1 MSERAKA
8 LRADSSPVERRMW
21 RLLYTFRTGGYHFRK
36 QVPIGPY
43 TVDMACHHAKL
54 IIEVDGDTHGTD
66 TARRNDARRDAF
78 LRGEGY
84 TVLRISNSE
93 VMTNSD
99 GVYQL
104 VALALEGRPKQQRA
118 AHPLPNPPHK
128 GEGVPSGMR
137 QHLAQPPA
145 PTSPLVGEVA
155 QLGAQAPSAA
165 GRGDIDV

>member
-1 MSERAKA
+1 
-8 LRADSSPVERRMW
+8 MW

-54 IIEVDGDTHGTD
+54 VIEVDGDTHGSD

-84 TVLRISNSE
+84 TVLRIPNSE
-93 VMTNSD
+93 VVRNPD
-99 GVYQL
+99 GVYQM
-104 VALALEGRPKQQRA
+104 VAIALEGRPKQQRVG
-118 AHPLPNPPHK
+118 HPLPNPPHK
-128 GEGVPSGMR
+128 GALPSLR
-137 QHLAQPPA
+137 QPPV

-155 QLGAQAPSAA
+155 QLGASAPSEA
-165 GRGDIDV
+165 GRGDTDV

>member
-21 RLLYTFRTGGYHFRK
+21 RLLYAFRTGGYHFRK

-43 TVDMACHHAKL
+43 TVDIACHHAKL

-78 LRGEGY
+78 LKGEGY

-104 VALALEGRPKQQRA
+104 VAIALAGKPKQPRV

-128 GEGVPSGMR
+128 GEGALPSLGH
-137 QHLAQPPA
+137 HLSQPPA
-145 PTSPLVGEVA
+145 PTAPLVGEVA
-155 QLGAQAPSAA
+155 QLGAPAPSEA
-165 GRGDIDV
+165 GRGDVDV